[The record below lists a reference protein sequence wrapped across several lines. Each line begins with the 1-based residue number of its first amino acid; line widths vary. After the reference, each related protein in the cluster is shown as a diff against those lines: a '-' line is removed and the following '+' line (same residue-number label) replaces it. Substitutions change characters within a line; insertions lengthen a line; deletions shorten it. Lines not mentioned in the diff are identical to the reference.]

1 MPAAGKYTLSAL
13 LCHNLPSLIGFMKD
27 LHLLHDAIGARLEFP
42 PCIVKSLHGFCPKC
56 SQPGKKMVLPAR
68 SKQCDLFREVSL
80 GLENK

>member
-42 PCIVKSLHGFCPKC
+42 PLYCKVTVWFLPK
-56 SQPGKKMVLPAR
+56 VL
-68 SKQCDLFREVSL
+68 STREKN
-80 GLENK
+80 GIAC